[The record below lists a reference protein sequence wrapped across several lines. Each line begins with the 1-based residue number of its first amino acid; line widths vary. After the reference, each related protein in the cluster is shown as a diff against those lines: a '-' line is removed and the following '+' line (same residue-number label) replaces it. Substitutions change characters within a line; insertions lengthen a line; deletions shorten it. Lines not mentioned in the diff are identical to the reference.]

1 MLSELSPRRLWWR
14 AQTFLRLLRA
24 AGREYERDYARY
36 FAVAMIYYALVSLV
50 PLLLLLLTG
59 LGWLL
64 RFSPAAASAQE
75 GALDYIETT
84 FGSEVGSTVEGLVLM
99 LEQQSVI
106 PLALSLG
113 GLLVTASVL
122 VGHLQM
128 SFRAIWHYPTI
139 LRGPVHLAVWRLIRQ
154 KLLAFSLVGAGG
166 AMLVLAFLVVT
177 SVNWLT
183 KQFAG
188 GWLLIPTSLVMVPLS
203 FALLFRF
210 LPPRPVAW
218 RHVWFSALLCGATW
232 LGVTRLLAL
241 SGSYF
246 GKNPNT
252 YGAVGTLLAAMVWMN
267 IVSQCLFYG
276 AEFCKVAGEADEHL
290 PSQDT

>member
-1 MLSELSPRRLWWR
+1 MSDPSPLWGRVR
-14 AQTFLRLLRA
+14 AFVRLLRA
-24 AGREYERDYARY
+24 TGREYERDYARY
-36 FAVAMIYYALVSLV
+36 FAVAMIYYALISLV
-50 PLLLLLLTG
+50 PLLLLLMTG

-64 RFSPAAASAQE
+64 QFSPAAAAAQQSALE
-75 GALDYIETT
+75 YIETT
-84 FGSEVGSTVEGLVLM
+84 FGSEVGSTVQHLVLM
-99 LEQQSVI
+99 LERQSVI

-113 GLLVTASVL
+113 GLLITASVL
-122 VGHLQM
+122 LGHLQM

-139 LRGPVHLAVWRLIRQ
+139 VAGPVHLAILRIIGQ
-154 KLLAFSLVGAGG
+154 KLLAFTLVLAGV

-183 KQFAG
+183 QHFTQ
-188 GWLLIPTSLVMVPLS
+188 GWLLIPSSMVLAPLS

-210 LPPRPVAW
+210 LPPRRVPW
-218 RHVWFSALLCGATW
+218 RHVWLAALLCGATW

-252 YGAVGTLLAAMVWMN
+252 YGAAGTLLAAMLWIN

-276 AEFCKVAGEADEHL
+276 AEFCKVAAQEDYQP
-290 PSQDT
+290 PSPS

>member
-1 MLSELSPRRLWWR
+1 LRRAR
-14 AQTFLRLLRA
+14 GFLGLLRA
-24 AGREYERDYARY
+24 TGREYERDYARY

-64 RFSPAAASAQE
+64 RFSPAAAAAQQ
-75 GALDYIETT
+75 GALDYVETT
-84 FGSEVGSTVEGLVLM
+84 FGSDVSSTVERLVQM
-99 LEQQSVI
+99 LEQQTVI
-106 PLALSLG
+106 PLVISLG
-113 GLLVTASVL
+113 GLLVTASIL
-122 VGHLQM
+122 ISHLQM

-139 LRGPVHLAVWRLIRQ
+139 VAGSVHVAIRRIIRQ
-154 KLLAFSLVGAGG
+154 KLLAFALVGAGG
-166 AMLVLAFLVVT
+166 AMLVLSFLVVT

-183 KQFAG
+183 KQFTG
-188 GWLLIPTSLVMVPLS
+188 GWLLIPSSLVMVPLS

-210 LPPRPVAW
+210 LPPRPVPW
-218 RHVWFSALLCGATW
+218 RHVWFAALLCSATW

-252 YGAVGTLLAAMVWMN
+252 YGAVGTLLAAMLWIN

-276 AEFCKVAGEADEHL
+276 AEFCKVAGEADDQ
-290 PSQDT
+290 PPAQDP